1 MVADSTQCLPLAG
14 NLRSLIRY
22 TPFVRTARVIMREDE
37 NAWCRRD
44 RHAHEK
50 SSPYDFTSWSNNTH
64 ERNLPTTNLSNDE
77 CT

>member
-1 MVADSTQCLPLAG
+1 MLADSTQCLPLAG
-14 NLRSLIRY
+14 SLLSLIHY
-22 TPFVRTARVIMREDE
+22 TPCIHTKGVVVSEDE
-37 NAWCRRD
+37 NAWYQRD

-50 SSPYDFTSWSNNTH
+50 SSLYDFTSWSDNTH